1 MTITDELDETV
12 KTLGFAGHAEF
23 CELVAKTDISTPQ
36 NRQAFRRW
44 QYTDGTKEGLIKLE
58 RVPEK
63 VNTPPNEADKPI
75 RKRKKV
81 KDG

>member
-1 MTITDELDETV
+1 MTIAEELDETV

-36 NRQAFRRW
+36 NRGAFRKW
-44 QYTDGTKEGLIKLE
+44 QYTDGSKTGLLKLE
-58 RVPEK
+58 RKPEP
-63 VNTPPNEADKPI
+63 VNTPPNEADKPT